1 MDGLTPMQAQLFAL
15 QDLDYRTFH
24 CKLMPTVDPERVIGV
39 RTPQIR
45 QLAKQLSGTP
55 EGEAFLQALPHRY
68 YEENNLHGAL
78 LSLGKSYSWVLEGVN
93 AFLPYVDNWATCDLL
108 SPKVFRKH
116 LPELREEIPR
126 WLANPHPYTVRFG
139 LGMLLSFYWGS
150 NFQREYL
157 DWAAALQREEYYVKM
172 MVAWY
177 FATALAKEYAVTL
190 PYLQAHRLDPWTHN
204 KAIQK
209 AVESTRVSP
218 EHKAYLRTL
227 KVKSPPQPAL

>member
-1 MDGLTPMQAQLFAL
+1 MDGLTPIQAQLFAL
-15 QDLDYRTFH
+15 QDLGYRTFH
-24 CKLMPTVDPERVIGV
+24 CKLMPTVDPERVSGV
-39 RTPQIR
+39 RTPHIR
-45 QLAKQLSGTP
+45 QLAKQRSGTT
-55 EGEAFLQALPHRY
+55 EGEAFLQALPQRY

-139 LGMLLSFYWGS
+139 LRMLLSFYWGS

-190 PYLQAHRLDPWTHN
+190 PYIQAHRLDPWTHN

>member
-1 MDGLTPMQAQLFAL
+1 MDGLTPIQAQLFAL
-15 QDLDYRTFH
+15 QDLGYRTFH

-116 LPELREEIPR
+116 LPELRREIPR
-126 WLANPHPYTVRFG
+126 WLADPHPYTVRFG
-139 LGMLLSFYWGS
+139 LEMLLSFYWGTD
-150 NFQREYL
+150 FQREYL

-190 PYLQAHRLDPWTHN
+190 PYIQAHRLDPWTHN

>member
-1 MDGLTPMQAQLFAL
+1 MDGLTPIQAQLFAL
-15 QDLDYRTFH
+15 QDLGYRTFH

-139 LGMLLSFYWGS
+139 LRMLLSFYWGS